1 MTELTHTETT
11 AKGKRYP
18 ILDLVRFIAA
28 MLVIFIHIFP
38 EGSTTASIG
47 LDSSVP
53 MLLTES
59 FVHAILRPA
68 TPIFFLISGFLLFQ
82 RINAEQSSGWKR
94 VGHFCLRLLFLYLF
108 WYVVALPLTVKD
120 IVDFIGQGDTQGLI
134 HYFVITL
141 WKGAPRG
148 FWFLV
153 SLALSVVIANLFRG
167 KKGIIAL
174 CVIAGVLYAYGCL
187 NSAYFG
193 IFTAKEDSF
202 SKTIAFI
209 GNYLELSYCVLEA
222 LLFVTLGKF
231 FALYGPKQIKGN
243 IVFIVLAFLLMVG
256 ELFLTLFFGWHV
268 YPDAYFSLPIFV
280 CLLMNF
286 LLNLHIESPS
296 FARVAKKLKN
306 VGSFSYLF
314 HVQFFVY
321 LHWIFDASGYNVFRV
336 YIALLLVPYV
346 ICVLLSFGLQ
356 TAFESLSKYRPL
368 RFLRYSY

>member
-1 MTELTHTETT
+1 MTELVQTESPSRC
-11 AKGKRYP
+11 KRYAV
-18 ILDLVRFIAA
+18 LDLVRFIAA

-47 LDSSVP
+47 LDTSVP

-82 RINAEQSSGWKR
+82 RIDAEGSNGWKR
-94 VGHFCLRLLFLYLF
+94 VGRFCLRLLSLYLF
-108 WYVVALPLTVKD
+108 WYVVALPLTIKD
-120 IVDFIGQGDTQGLI
+120 IVGFAGQGDTQGLI
-134 HYFVITL
+134 RYFILTL

-153 SLALSVVIANLFRG
+153 SLALSLVIANLFRG
-167 KKGIIAL
+167 KKGLITL
-174 CVIAGVLYAYGCL
+174 VVIAGTLYAFGCL

-193 IFTAKEDSF
+193 IFTAKGDSF
-202 SKTIAFI
+202 SKTVAFI

-222 LLFVTLGKF
+222 LLFVALGKII
-231 FALYGPKQIKGN
+231 AYYGPTKIKGN
-243 IVFIVLAFLLMVG
+243 VVLIVLAFLLMVG

-268 YPDAYFSLPIFV
+268 YPDAYFSLPLFV
-280 CLLMNF
+280 F
-286 LLNLHIESPS
+286 LFLNKMLTVQIEKES
-296 FARVAKKLKN
+296 FVRVAKKLKN

-321 LHWIFDASGYNVFRV
+321 LHWILDASGHNVLRD
-336 YIALLLVPYV
+336 YIALLLIPYFL
-346 ICVLLSFGLQ
+346 CVLLSFGLQ